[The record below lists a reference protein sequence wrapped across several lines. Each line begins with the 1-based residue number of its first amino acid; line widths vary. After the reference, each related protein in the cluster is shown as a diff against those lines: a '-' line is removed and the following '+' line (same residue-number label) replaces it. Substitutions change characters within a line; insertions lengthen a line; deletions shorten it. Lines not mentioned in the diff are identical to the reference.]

1 MEKNILV
8 FGASS
13 SRKSINHQLAVWAAK
28 QLEDVTLDIVDL
40 NDYEMPIYSVD
51 KEAAD
56 GIPQLAYDFKKKINE
71 ADGILIS
78 FAEHNGNVAAAFK
91 NIFDW
96 FSRIDKLIW
105 SNKPMLLLATS
116 PGGRGAQS
124 ALQMAT
130 NSFPHQGGHITGTFS
145 LPSFQQNFDSEQ
157 GVINSELAE
166 LLATNLTTFGSA
178 VVN

>member
-1 MEKNILV
+1 MKKNILV

-13 SRKSINHQLAVWAAK
+13 SRESINHLLAVWAAK
-28 QLEDVTLDIVDL
+28 QLEDVTVDIVDL

-51 KEAAD
+51 KEKAD

-71 ADGILIS
+71 ADGIIIS
-78 FAEHNGNVAAAFK
+78 FAEHNGNVTAAFK

-96 FSRIDKLIW
+96 FSRIDKPIW

-124 ALQMAT
+124 ALQIAA
-130 NSFPHQGGHITGTFS
+130 NSFPHQGGFVTGTFS
-145 LPSFQQNFDSEQ
+145 LPSFQQNFDPVQ
-157 GVINSELAE
+157 GVINPELAAQ
-166 LLATNLTTFGSA
+166 LASNLTVFR
-178 VVN
+178 NQILK